1 MTKLVVLQKAYDIKT
16 KVSKLAD
23 ELVQIRRHL
32 HAHPELSFKEKE
44 TAAYISGFLKKW
56 GIEHQTGVGGYG
68 ISGVI
73 RGKNPGKKVV
83 ALRADMDALPIVEK
97 NEVAYQS
104 LNPGVMHACGHDVH
118 TTCLLGAVK
127 ILRDLKDTFEGTVK
141 FLFQPGEEKFP
152 GGALSMIQAGVLENP
167 KVDVMLGQHVFP
179 DLEAGKVGFRSGM
192 YMASTDEIHLYF
204 RGKGGHAAIPDKLND
219 TVLAMAETLV
229 SLQTVVSRAAPPAV
243 PTVLS
248 FGEVHAHGATNVIPP
263 ETEAH
268 GTFRTFDETWR
279 NKARRLI
286 TTKAQAVAA
295 AHGCRCEV
303 KIDKGYPFL
312 KNDAAVTAA
321 SRRAA
326 EAFLGKENVV
336 DLDIRMTAEDF
347 GYFAQAVPSC
357 FYRLGTRNET
367 KGITAGLHTPE
378 FDVDE
383 TSIETGTG
391 LMVWEALWQL
401 AGNNNER

>member
-1 MTKLVVLQKAYDIKT
+1 MIEINDIKT

-32 HAHPELSFKEKE
+32 HAHPELSFQEKQ
-44 TAAYISGFLKKW
+44 TAAYISGLLQKW
-56 GIEHQTGVGGYG
+56 GIEHQTGMGGYG
-68 ISGVI
+68 IVGVI
-73 RGKNPGKKVV
+73 RGENPGKETV
-83 ALRADMDALPIVEK
+83 ALRADMDALPITEK
-97 NEVAYQS
+97 NQADYRSQ
-104 LNPGVMHACGHDVH
+104 NPGVMHACGHDVH

-127 ILRDLKDTFEGTVK
+127 ILQDLKSSFEGSVK
-141 FLFQPGEEKFP
+141 FLFQPAEEKFP
-152 GGALSMIQAGVLENP
+152 GGALALMKAGALKNP
-167 KVDVMLGQHVFP
+167 NVDIMLGQHVFP
-179 DLEAGKVGFRSGM
+179 DLEAGKVGFRSGS

-204 RGKGGHAAIPDKLND
+204 KGKGGHAALPDKLDD
-219 TVLAMAETLV
+219 TVLALAETLV
-229 SLQTVVSRAAPPAV
+229 SLQTVVSRAAPPVV

-248 FGEVHAHGATNVIPP
+248 FGEVHARGATNIIPP

-279 NKARRLI
+279 SEAHRLI
-286 TTKAQAVAA
+286 TAKAQSVAA
-295 AHGCRCEV
+295 AYGCRCEV

-312 KNDAAVTAA
+312 YNDPKITAV

-336 DLDIRMTAEDF
+336 DLEIRTTAEDF

-357 FYRLGTRNET
+357 FYRLGTRNEA
-367 KGITAGLHTPE
+367 KGITSGLHTPG

-383 TSIETGTG
+383 TSLETGTG
-391 LMVWEALWQL
+391 LMVWETLWHL
-401 AGNNNER
+401 AGKEKM

>member
-1 MTKLVVLQKAYDIKT
+1 MVKRNNIKAA
-16 KVSKLAD
+16 VA
-23 ELVQIRRHL
+23 ELTPELIQIRRYL
-32 HAHPELSFKEKE
+32 HAHPELSFQEKQ
-44 TAAYISGFLKKW
+44 TSAYISGYLKKW
-56 GIEHQTGVGGYG
+56 GVEHQTGVGGYG
-68 ISGVI
+68 IAGVI
-73 RGKNPGKKVV
+73 RGKNPGKKTV
-83 ALRADMDALPIVEK
+83 ALRADTDALPIVETRPVEYK
-97 NEVAYQS
+97 SQH
-104 LNPGVMHACGHDVH
+104 PGVMHACGHDVH
-118 TTCLLGAVK
+118 TTCLLGTVK
-127 ILRDLKDTFEGTVK
+127 ILHELKEAFEGTVK

-152 GGALSMIQAGVLENP
+152 GGALPMIEAGVLENP
-167 KVDVMLGQHVFP
+167 KVEVMLGQHVFP
-179 DLEAGKVGFRSGM
+179 DLEAGKAGFRSGM

-204 RGKGGHAAIPDKLND
+204 RGKGGHAALPDKLND

-229 SLQTVVSRAAPPAV
+229 SLQSVVSRAAPPAV
-243 PTVLS
+243 PSVLS
-248 FGEVHAHGATNVIPP
+248 FGEVHAYGATNVIPS
-263 ETEAH
+263 EVEAH

-279 NKARRLI
+279 DKARRLI
-286 TTKAQAVAA
+286 ATKAQAVAA

-312 KNDAAVTAA
+312 KNDPEVTASA
-321 SRRAA
+321 RRAA

-401 AGNNNER
+401 AGKDNKAQMNEQ